1 MSVHGSKTSGWSRVL
16 PRVTLALAGV
26 GIGVSAAWAQ
36 PRPSSASSG
45 ATASEE
51 VVMAMERLAQA
62 LRDHPLTAPYTY
74 RLEWDARRG
83 KLVISGVVG
92 TRPVYDAAIRLA
104 LESRLPL
111 VDGLVIDTGE
121 AHRVAGQ
128 PLRSTPA
135 PAPPYPL
142 LRGVAGPPPL
152 YSGEPIWAGG
162 WDRLGPGLD
171 PVFHGVWTT
180 PDLMYP
186 LGWFDLTRLR
196 RPSREGIT
204 PDEIEALEGLL
215 DPTPTPG
222 LPGDSVE
229 LLMGRNGL
237 GVLRGVVPTEEIKR
251 ELADKARRLP
261 NVSAIINLLRV
272 VPQANPPTPGPVA
285 PAPAPDAQPNAQ
297 PGRPIEVPPP
307 PAAEPEGRHAVEPE
321 PMPGDDHDAN
331 LRDQEETD
339 LAARVGRVMGRR
351 PELDGA
357 RFRTVVERGVVTLD
371 GPVPSAYEAM
381 LAIQAARTTPGVR
394 KVVDRLDFPLP
405 QADDGR
411 DNPLLNRAL
420 TDQLEP
426 YLEFQIGRQCDD
438 LLALERVRVEGRVVR
453 VLGAVRSPE
462 DRVRVLA
469 ILRSMPLL
477 RGFEVKPE
485 VRVY

>member
-1 MSVHGSKTSGWSRVL
+1 
-16 PRVTLALAGV
+16 
-26 GIGVSAAWAQ
+26 
-36 PRPSSASSG
+36 
-45 ATASEE
+45 
-51 VVMAMERLAQA
+51 
-62 LRDHPLTAPYTY
+62 
-74 RLEWDARRG
+74 
-83 KLVISGVVG
+83 
-92 TRPVYDAAIRLA
+92 
-104 LESRLPL
+104 
-111 VDGLVIDTGE
+111 
-121 AHRVAGQ
+121 
-128 PLRSTPA
+128 
-135 PAPPYPL
+135 
-142 LRGVAGPPPL
+142 
-152 YSGEPIWAGG
+152 
-162 WDRLGPGLD
+162 
-171 PVFHGVWTT
+171 
-180 PDLMYP
+180 
-186 LGWFDLTRLR
+186 
-196 RPSREGIT
+196 
-204 PDEIEALEGLL
+204 
-215 DPTPTPG
+215 
-222 LPGDSVE
+222 
-229 LLMGRNGL
+229 
-237 GVLRGVVPTEEIKR
+237 
-251 ELADKARRLP
+251 
-261 NVSAIINLLRV
+261 
-272 VPQANPPTPGPVA
+272 
-285 PAPAPDAQPNAQ
+285 
-297 PGRPIEVPPP
+297 
-307 PAAEPEGRHAVEPE
+307 
-321 PMPGDDHDAN
+321 MPGDDHDAT